1 MSEVWIGIDVSKEG
15 LDVAVRPG
23 GEAWSV
29 KNDHAGIKALTL
41 KIKKL
46 SPQRIVL
53 EATGGY
59 EYELALRLGKAGLP
73 VAVVNPRQVRDFARA
88 VGRLAKTDP
97 IDAMILAHF
106 AEAVKPPCRPVKDQ
120 QLDELDQLVT
130 RHRQL
135 IEMIVAERNR
145 RMSLRGDA
153 QTDID
158 VTVRFLKGRL
168 KQVDERLKTLID
180 KNPDWNRKA
189 ALLNSVPG
197 VGPVLISSM
206 IAELPELGT
215 MNRKQIAALVG
226 VAPFNNDSGKSRG
239 KRHIWGGRAHLRAL
253 LYMSVVAGLRFNPT
267 IRGFYQHLRQAGKP
281 AKVALV
287 ACMRKLLVQLN
298 AMVKSAQG
306 WNAHQPSPSLP
317 PNTLFATT
325 SI

>member
-1 MSEVWIGIDVSKEG
+1 MSEISIGIDVSKEG
-15 LDVAVRPG
+15 LDVAVRPT
-23 GEAWSV
+23 GEAWSEQNN
-29 KNDHAGIKALTL
+29 KAGIKALTL

-46 SPQRIVL
+46 SPQRVVL

-88 VGRLAKTDP
+88 VGRLAKTYP

-135 IEMIVAERNR
+135 VEMIVAERNR

-226 VAPFNNDSGKSRG
+226 VAPFNHDSGKSRG
-239 KRHIWGGRAHLRAL
+239 KRHIWGGRAHLRASCTCL
-253 LYMSVVAGLRFNPT
+253 SSQDFASIRRSVA
-267 IRGFYQHLRQAGKP
+267 
-281 AKVALV
+281 
-287 ACMRKLLVQLN
+287 
-298 AMVKSAQG
+298 S
-306 WNAHQPSPSLP
+306 
-317 PNTLFATT
+317 T
-325 SI
+325 SICGKRANQPKSLS

>member
-1 MSEVWIGIDVSKEG
+1 M
-15 LDVAVRPG
+15 
-23 GEAWSV
+23 
-29 KNDHAGIKALTL
+29 
-41 KIKKL
+41 
-46 SPQRIVL
+46 L

-59 EYELALRLGKAGLP
+59 EYELALRLSKAGLA

-97 IDAMILAHF
+97 IDARILAHF
-106 AEAVKPPCRPVKDQ
+106 AEAVKPPCRTVKDP

-135 IEMIVAERNR
+135 VEMIVAERNR

-153 QTDID
+153 QNDVD
-158 VTVRFLKGRL
+158 VTVRFLKSRL
-168 KQVDERLKTLID
+168 KQVDDKLKTLIS
-180 KNPDWNRKA
+180 KNPAWSRKA
-189 ALLNSVPG
+189 ELLDSVPG
-197 VGPVLISSM
+197 VGPVLISSL

-215 MNRKQIAALVG
+215 MNRKEIASLVG

-253 LYMSVVAGLRFNPT
+253 LYMSVVAGLRLNPT
-267 IRGFYQHLRQAGKP
+267 VRGLYQHLRGAGKP

-298 AMVKSAQG
+298 AMVKSSQT
-306 WNAHQPSPSLP
+306 WNAHLPSLELGSP
-317 PNTLFATT
+317 TIDSTQPA
-325 SI
+325 